1 MKENENK
8 ENKIK
13 EIEKL
18 RQWYIQS
25 CLQSWGGE
33 AQEIAIVWKT

>member
-1 MKENENK
+1 MMKENENK
-8 ENKIK
+8 EKMK
-13 EIEKL
+13 EKEKL

-33 AQEIAIVWKT
+33 AQEIVIVLKM